1 MKVFYFSP
9 YFYGKKSPKKA
20 YRNEQYFFDTAPT
33 FYNTK
38 MIFVSVIWA

>member
-33 FYNTK
+33 LNKKK
-38 MIFVSVIWA
+38 MIFVSVISA